1 MSKQTIFQTI
11 ISDFFTRSLEQV
23 RPRAL
28 GIPLNVPKVVSL
40 LGPRRAGKTYVL
52 FDIINRLREEVE
64 ATRLVYVNFEDDR
77 LFPLTVSDLDDLVTG
92 YFALYPEHKDQ
103 LVWFFLDEVQDVP
116 HWEKFVRRLHDQE
129 NCRIYITGSS
139 SKLLSRELATS
150 LRGRTLPFDIF
161 PLSFTEFL
169 EFNEVSVNPRTS
181 KGQALLLH
189 WMDRYL
195 SQGGFPELVQLPVE
209 LHRRTI
215 TEYVDLMLYRDLSE
229 RFSLKNPSFLK
240 YLLKHLLVNVA
251 KPVSLNKLYRD
262 LKSQGYSVGKN
273 TIFDYVSY
281 LEEAFAIFQVDM
293 WSTSIRQK
301 AVNPRKFYTVD
312 PAYKHI
318 MSISEDRGRL
328 FENMVFMEL
337 RRKGI
342 HPSYWLDGQEVD
354 FYWEG
359 GRLINVC
366 YDLSDPDTRNRE
378 IKGLAKA
385 MKQTGEHLS
394 LLLTW
399 NEQETISLEEGKI
412 EVQPLWMYLTMNG

>member
-1 MSKQTIFQTI
+1 MSKQAIFQTI
-11 ISDFFTRSLEQV
+11 ISDFFTRSLNNV
-23 RPRAL
+23 RPRAID
-28 GIPLNVPKVVSL
+28 IPLNIPKVVSL

-52 FDIINRLREEVE
+52 FDTIRQLRKEVDT
-64 ATRLVYVNFEDDR
+64 TRLVYVNFEDDR

-92 YFALYPEHKDQ
+92 YYALYPAHKEL
-103 LVWFFLDEVQDVP
+103 LVWFFLDEVQDVT

-129 NCRIYITGSS
+129 KCRIYITGSS
-139 SKLLSRELATS
+139 SKLLSRDLATS
-150 LRGRTLPFDIF
+150 LRGRTLPYDIF

-169 EFNEVSVNPRTS
+169 DFYDLSVNPRTS

-195 SQGGFPELVQLPVE
+195 NQGGFPELVQLPVD
-209 LHRRTI
+209 LHRKTI
-215 TEYVDLMLYRDLSE
+215 TEYVDLMLYRDLAE

-262 LKSQGYSVGKN
+262 LKSQGYAVGKN

-281 LEEAFAIFQVDM
+281 LEEAFAIFQVEM

-318 MSISEDRGRL
+318 MSISKDRGRL

-337 RRKGI
+337 RRRGI
-342 HPSYWLDGQEVD
+342 QPSYWLDGQEVD
-354 FYWEG
+354 FFWEG
-359 GRLINVC
+359 GSLINVC
-366 YDLSDPDTRNRE
+366 YDLSAPDTRDRE
-378 IKGLAKA
+378 LKGLAKA
-385 MKQTGEHLS
+385 MQQTGETTS

-399 NEQETISLEEGKI
+399 NERETISLDEGVI
-412 EVQPLWMYLTMNG
+412 EVQPLWSYLTGF